1 MLMSHQ
7 PGTQREQAAIVSA
20 EHMLDQ
26 MGERIGSLAARSG
39 QRLQQFTTSMHA
51 RGVPQVD
58 KLQVVQQRDQVTT
71 AQPSEA
77 QQLPLEKAEAALDTM
92 QQRISLVATVVDLQF
107 RRTTARIR
115 EGAEDILAEA
125 QDIRH
130 MSRK

>member
-1 MLMSHQ
+1 MNMNHQ
-7 PGTQREQAAIVSA
+7 PGTPREQAGITSA
-20 EHMLDQ
+20 EHILDH

-58 KLQVVQQRDQVTT
+58 KLRVIQQRDEVTT

-92 QQRISLVATVVDLQF
+92 QERISLVATVLDLQF

-130 MSRK
+130 TIRK